1 MKQNETGWWNT
12 KRVRAAQLVAEGQL
26 TDEQIAADI
35 KIGRA
40 TLHRWKLEPI
50 FQARISQITEQMAE
64 AIRKKGIRLRENRL
78 AKLDAITTK
87 LEQVFEERA
96 KRALEV
102 SEDAESPGLVTELK
116 TGLVLIQHK
125 RYGTEYV
132 VDTPA
137 LREYR
142 EYMKQA
148 AIEVGEWTEKQEITG
163 ADSGPLTVQILDSIA
178 KVYGKDEAD
187 QSA

>member
-1 MKQNETGWWNT
+1 MKQIDTQNDWWNA
-12 KRVRAAQLVAEGQL
+12 KRVQAAQLLAEGRL
-26 TDEQIAADI
+26 TDEQIAAQL

-40 TLHRWKLEPI
+40 TLHRWKLEPV
-50 FQARISQITEQMAE
+50 FKARVAEITDQMAE
-64 AIRKKGIRLRENRL
+64 ALRKKGIRLRENRL

-87 LEQVFEERA
+87 LEQVFAERA
-96 KRALEV
+96 KRAV
-102 SEDAESPGLVTELK
+102 NVTEDGGLVMELK
-116 TGLVLIQHK
+116 SGLVLIQHK
-125 RYGTEYV
+125 RYGTEYA

-163 ADSGPLTVQILDSIA
+163 ADNGPLTVQILDSIA
-178 KVYGKDEAD
+178 KVYGESEDT
-187 QSA
+187 QSD